1 VMSFQQD
8 APSMGQRYGLSSGDI
23 SKVNRMYNCPDQY
36 RTGSVDVAGVDEN
49 IYDKVE
55 E

>member
-1 VMSFQQD
+1 
-8 APSMGQRYGLSSGDI
+8 
-23 SKVNRMYNCPDQY
+23 MYNCPDQY
-36 RTGSVDVAGVDEN
+36 RTGSVDVAGVDED